1 MSGANILKTCENGL
15 VLKRNP
21 EINRLLFRR
30 HKIIKSMIFTV
41 KNYGFGIWKNA
52 LKKKLVSNYLKRVFY
67 NKEINDYLL
76 LSLILAFLPV
86 RSLK

>member
-1 MSGANILKTCENGL
+1 
-15 VLKRNP
+15 
-21 EINRLLFRR
+21 
-30 HKIIKSMIFTV
+30 MIFTI
-41 KNYGFGIWKNA
+41 KNYVFGISKNSP
-52 LKKKLVSNYLKRVFY
+52 KKKLVSDYLKRVFY